1 MSNQFKQTW
10 TRLHCL
16 GVNYGFA
23 FHPSGLSEY
32 SRYVCCVYMLE
43 NDINLPLT
51 ILNTFQ
57 QSDISQIQ
65 FSNVSF
71 GKLVYSQHLLLVSFW
86 FLDIFHHEEKGIFK
100 YHWKN
105 LLIQFRVVS
114 VHSVHRIFGNIDL
127 IKGISNNYI
136 YFWNTL

>member
-1 MSNQFKQTW
+1 MSNQFNQTR

-16 GVNYGFA
+16 GVKYGFA

-32 SRYVCCVYMLE
+32 SKYVCCVYVPE

-86 FLDIFHHEEKGIFK
+86 FLNIFHGEKGHFK
-100 YHWKN
+100 CHWKR
-105 LLIQFRVVS
+105 LLINFKVVS
-114 VHSVHRIFGNIDL
+114 VCSGHRIFRNIDL
-127 IKGISNNYI
+127 IK
-136 YFWNTL
+136 WHH